1 MWVWVS
7 NCKMCN
13 FQKKPPEMFCKKG
26 VLRNFAKY
34 TGKHLCQSL
43 FFDKV
48 VGLQSTSKRLLPG
61 SVILFISIVSL
72 NGISNSSVYE
82 MLVAKSLFLVTWVSK
97 TSSKKFSWK
106 PNQWTPKILTVF
118 PCCFS
123 FVSFIVLFSFFILL
137 TIL

>member
-1 MWVWVS
+1 
-7 NCKMCN
+7 MCN

-82 MLVAKSLFLVTWVSK
+82 MLVAKSLFLVT
-97 TSSKKFSWK
+97 
-106 PNQWTPKILTVF
+106 
-118 PCCFS
+118 
-123 FVSFIVLFSFFILL
+123 
-137 TIL
+137 

>member
-97 TSSKKFSWK
+97 TSSKNLISEPQRSLLCFHA
-106 PNQWTPKILTVF
+106 VF
-118 PCCFS
+118 RLFLLLFCF
-123 FVSFIVLFSFFILL
+123 LFLICWQYYK
-137 TIL
+137 